1 MTITR
6 RTLVSGVAAGA
17 AFASLG
23 RPARAQSADT
33 LKIGV
38 LTDLSGPYKDL
49 GGPGSVA
56 CANQAIAD
64 YGTSGKALKVE
75 VISADHQN
83 KTDVGSAIA
92 RQWFDRDGVDAIVDV
107 PNSGVGLA
115 VAGVAREKNKVY
127 MNSGAATSDLTG
139 AQCSPNTIHWAYDT
153 YMLAKSTGGA
163 LVKSGGDSW
172 YFITADYAF
181 GHALQR
187 DTTTFIEKAGGK
199 VVGSSAYP
207 FPGTSDF
214 SSLLL
219 QAQTSGA
226 KVVGLANAGADT
238 INSIKQAHEFGLPL
252 TIAGLLVFISD
263 VHSLGLETAQ
273 GLTLTSSFYWDH
285 NDRTRAFSE
294 RVKSKM
300 GSARPTMVQ
309 AGVYSSVLHYLQTAG
324 QMGVGDAKKDGAAT
338 VAAMKKLPVDDDAFG
353 KTTIRE
359 DGRCLTPAFLWKVK
373 KPSESK
379 GPWDYY
385 TLLSETAGP
394 DAYRPLADG
403 NCKLVHS

>member
-1 MTITR
+1 MTISR
-6 RTLVSGVAAGA
+6 RTLVTGVAAGA

-23 RPARAQSADT
+23 RPARAQGADT

-38 LTDLSGPYKDL
+38 LTDLSGPYKDI

-56 CANQAIAD
+56 CANQAIEDFGA
-64 YGTSGKALKVE
+64 SGKGMKVE
-75 VISADHQN
+75 VVSADHQN
-83 KTDVGSAIA
+83 KTDVGSAVA
-92 RQWFDRDGVDAIVDV
+92 RQWYDRDGVDIILDI
-107 PNSGVGLA
+107 PNSGVALA
-115 VAGVAREKNKVY
+115 VSSVAREKNKIFIG
-127 MNSGAATSDLTG
+127 SGPATSDLTG
-139 AQCSPNTIHWAYDT
+139 AQCSPNTIHWTYDT

-163 LVKSGGDSW
+163 LVKAGGTTW

-181 GHALQR
+181 GKALQR

-219 QAQTSGA
+219 QAQSSGA
-226 KVVGLANAGADT
+226 KVLGLANAGADT

-285 NDRTRAFSE
+285 NDHTRAFAD

-300 GSARPTMVQ
+300 GSARPGMVQ
-309 AGVYSSVLHYLQTAG
+309 AGVYSSTLHYLKTAA
-324 QMGVGDAKKDGAAT
+324 QMGVAEAKKDGAAT
-338 VAAMKKLPVDDDAFG
+338 VAAMKRLPVDDDCFG

-385 TLLSETAGP
+385 TLLNETPG
-394 DAYRPLADG
+394 DEAYRPLSEG
-403 NCKLVHS
+403 NCKLVHA